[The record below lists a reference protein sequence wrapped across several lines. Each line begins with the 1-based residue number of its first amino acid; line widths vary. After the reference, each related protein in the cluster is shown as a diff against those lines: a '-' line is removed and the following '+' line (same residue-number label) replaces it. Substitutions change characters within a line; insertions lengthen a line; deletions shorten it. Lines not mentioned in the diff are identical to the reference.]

1 MNASPTNQNNVLYL
15 IFLCLN
21 TIILFIS
28 FGYDCYK
35 WSIKLI
41 IILTITKNNNK
52 MTKEPEEK
60 VKCIE
65 QYSYSQVDRIG
76 KGFSS
81 TVFKGKD
88 RNN

>member
-1 MNASPTNQNNVLYL
+1 
-15 IFLCLN
+15 
-21 TIILFIS
+21 
-28 FGYDCYK
+28 
-35 WSIKLI
+35 
-41 IILTITKNNNK
+41 
-52 MTKEPEEK
+52 MTKEPEDK

-88 RNN
+88 RNNE

>member
-1 MNASPTNQNNVLYL
+1 MS
-15 IFLCLN
+15 
-21 TIILFIS
+21 
-28 FGYDCYK
+28 
-35 WSIKLI
+35 
-41 IILTITKNNNK
+41 
-52 MTKEPEEK
+52 KEGEEK

-65 QYSYSQVDRIG
+65 QYAYSQADRIG